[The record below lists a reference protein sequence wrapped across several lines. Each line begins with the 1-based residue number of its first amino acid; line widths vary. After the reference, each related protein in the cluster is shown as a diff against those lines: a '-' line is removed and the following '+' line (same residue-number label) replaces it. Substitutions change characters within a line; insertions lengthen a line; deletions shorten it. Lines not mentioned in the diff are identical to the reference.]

1 MGGAGRDDWNRHWQ
15 DYGQVA
21 TLNPAQI
28 YRLEVTMSLLGIE
41 GSGEGVRLLDIG
53 SGTGDMAAAMRS
65 RYPSAQVVGLELSQA
80 GVELA
85 TQKAPTARFFQR
97 NLLENDD
104 PPTELRGWAT
114 HAICTEVIEHVDDPR
129 MLLKNARQYM
139 TGACRLVLTAPG
151 GPMSAFDRHIGHR
164 KHWNR
169 QDLEALLHDAGYSAH
184 HIAGVGFPFFNLYRC
199 VVILRGSRL
208 IDDIGETGEASW
220 PARTAMAAFRALVRR
235 RFNSS
240 RWGWQMVAVAHPVTA
255 SAP

>member
-1 MGGAGRDDWNRHWQ
+1 MGGVGRDDWNRHWH

-28 YRLEVTMSLLGIE
+28 YRLELAMSLLGIE

-53 SGTGDMAAAMRS
+53 CGTGDTAAAMLG
-65 RYPSAQVVGLELSQA
+65 RYPSAQIVGLDLAQA

-85 TQKAPTARFFQR
+85 RQKAPTARFFQR
-97 NLLENDD
+97 NLLQSDA
-104 PPTELRGWAT
+104 PPIELRGWAT

-129 MLLKNARQYM
+129 VLLRNARQYM
-139 TGACRLVLTAPG
+139 TSGCRLVVTAPG

-164 KHWNR
+164 KHWRR
-169 QDLEALLHDAGYSAH
+169 QDLEALLHDAGYH
-184 HIAGVGFPFFNLYRC
+184 PNHIAGVGFPFFNLYRC
-199 VVILRGSRL
+199 MVILRGSRL
-208 IDDIGETGEASW
+208 INDIGPTGEASW
-220 PARTAMAAFRALVRR
+220 SARMAMAVFQALVRR

-255 SAP
+255 STP